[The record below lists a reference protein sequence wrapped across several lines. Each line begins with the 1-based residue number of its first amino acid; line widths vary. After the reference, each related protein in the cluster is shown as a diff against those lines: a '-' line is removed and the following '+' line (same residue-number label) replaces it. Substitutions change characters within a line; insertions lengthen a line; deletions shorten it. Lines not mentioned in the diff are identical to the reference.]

1 MLDIYISHKAFLDC
15 IVNKS
20 DSFIQGIFSCKEKG
34 FVLYVADEQ
43 LKESVFQDT
52 SSPEY
57 ITCQAYDFRVLPGVE
72 TAELVK
78 MNCKDKNE
86 IKGGL
91 STAIFILGG
100 ITPEEAKKIS
110 ERLGL
115 MCFSDA
121 QIPPAPSF
129 KSITKTLEAGENYE
143 WKQLINNFRSIPVNS
158 IIINDKYLHKN
169 PNKAIY
175 NLQRIVSFL
184 IPSRISRT
192 INILLLSS
200 EDNVYSNRPN
210 EEYRNKVTIL
220 TGLRAYLKDTM
231 KIDNPCIEMLLYKKD
246 SDLYKSAHNRFII
259 TNYGIISTE
268 QTLSVFTQNGMS
280 DVLQTVTSTI
290 IFSENSTN
298 GFERWIKYLKTIS
311 RIIKKDIYSD
321 KNNNYQCYCM
331 SAREVININLNK
343 MKNKLLELKEG
354 DKCYYLSVPNQN
366 GWADIRVIKGEY
378 HQGPYANCIY
388 SSSQEALNEK
398 AKKIQALF
406 RDMKTERYKQSPDD
420 AKEYYRISISDNSNF
435 GELIV
440 IRDTTLSSGNQKQY
454 LNNHFLE
461 LDDAISIAET
471 IRRILGGGI
480 PIRKPE

>member
-1 MLDIYISHKAFLDC
+1 M
-15 IVNKS
+15 
-20 DSFIQGIFSCKEKG
+20 
-34 FVLYVADEQ
+34 YVADEQ

-52 SSPEY
+52 SSHEY

-331 SAREVININLNK
+331 SAREVINIR
-343 MKNKLLELKEG
+343 E
-354 DKCYYLSVPNQN
+354 
-366 GWADIRVIKGEY
+366 
-378 HQGPYANCIY
+378 
-388 SSSQEALNEK
+388 
-398 AKKIQALF
+398 F
-406 RDMKTERYKQSPDD
+406 
-420 AKEYYRISISDNSNF
+420 
-435 GELIV
+435 
-440 IRDTTLSSGNQKQY
+440 
-454 LNNHFLE
+454 
-461 LDDAISIAET
+461 
-471 IRRILGGGI
+471 
-480 PIRKPE
+480 